1 MIVVVC
7 LNPALDITHRVPRV
21 NWAGVNRP
29 TAVYA
34 RPGGKGT
41 NVARTLHSFA
51 VDILLMG
58 FAGGT
63 TGTAVETRLRE
74 LAVPTAF
81 TRTDG
86 ETRRTFTVVDGGGT
100 AALFNEPGPEV
111 SAAQFA
117 RFRSD
122 YGKALSGASAVTLS
136 GSLPPGAPPAAYAQ
150 LIAAAAESGVP
161 VVLDAHGDALRAGV
175 TAGPAIVKPNLDEL
189 RELSGQA
196 LTTPDGGI
204 DWAGVAAA
212 ATALRT
218 AGARA
223 VVVSL
228 GPHGLLAATED
239 GCWQARSPAVVEGN
253 ATGAGD
259 AVTASLAHGLLL
271 GRPWPERLTHAAA
284 LGAATAAAPVAGEFS
299 HADYAERLDSTTVS
313 EQAGGHD

>member
-1 MIVVVC
+1 MIVVVG
-7 LNPALDITHRVPRV
+7 LNPALDITHHVPQV
-21 NWAGVNRP
+21 DWAGVNRP

-41 NVARTLHSFA
+41 NVARTLHSFG
-51 VDILLMG
+51 VEILLLG

-63 TGTAVETRLRE
+63 TGTAVETGLRE
-74 LAVPTAF
+74 LGVPTAF
-81 TRTDG
+81 TPADG

-100 AALFNEPGPEV
+100 AALFNEPGPEI
-111 SAAQFA
+111 SAARFA

-122 YGKALSGASAVTLS
+122 YGRALAGASAVTLS
-136 GSLPPGAPPAAYAQ
+136 GSLPPGVPPTAYAQ
-150 LIAAAAESGVP
+150 LIAASAESGVP

-189 RELSGQA
+189 GELSGRE
-196 LTTPDGGI
+196 LVTPDGGV
-204 DWAGVAAA
+204 DWAGVTAA

-228 GPHGLLAATED
+228 GRHGLLAVTED
-239 GCWQARSPAVVEGN
+239 GCWQARPAAVAEGN

-259 AVTASLAHGLLL
+259 AV
-271 GRPWPERLTHAAA
+271 
-284 LGAATAAAPVAGEFS
+284 
-299 HADYAERLDSTTVS
+299 
-313 EQAGGHD
+313 